1 MPIEVIPQPTPN
13 PNAFKFT
20 VRGKTFDS
28 PVTFGS
34 ADAAAG
40 TPFAKALFEIPGVA
54 SCFATAD
61 FVTITKGA
69 GYPAIGGGSLS
80 RQWLGIWA
88 ASATTS
94 RAKTSGTRS

>member
-20 VRGKTFDS
+20 VRGKTFDG

-40 TPFAKALFEIPGVA
+40 TPFAEALFKIPGVT

-61 FVTITKGA
+61 FVTITKE
-69 GYPAIGGGSLS
+69 PAADWGHILEP
-80 RQWLGIWA
+80 
-88 ASATTS
+88 
-94 RAKTSGTRS
+94 AKLALTEHL